1 MKGLLAVFDGAGY
14 TLGIL
19 VRAAG
24 YMVRKPRLRVSAR
37 LAYDFG
43 LKSLPVVCIVALFSG
58 MIICLQTGIEVAR
71 FGEEELLGALVA
83 QTFAR
88 EFGPFMTCI
97 ILVGAVVSAYAAE
110 IGTMKVSEETDALEV
125 MSIDPVGYLAAPRI
139 LALTVMSFFLT
150 LCADL
155 IGIAG
160 GALVA
165 NQQLSLPFRIFFD
178 RALEALEGREWVVPF
193 TSFGLPRDLYA
204 GLVKAGIIGFVI
216 AGIGCAQGL
225 RATGGALGVGR
236 AVRRAVISSIV
247 LILMLSYIISWLV
260 WQAFETE

>member
-14 TLGIL
+14 TLDIL
-19 VRAAG
+19 ARAVG
-24 YMVRKPRLRVSAR
+24 YLLRRPRLVMSAR

-58 MIICLQTGIEVAR
+58 MIICLQTGIEIAR
-71 FGEEELLGALVA
+71 YGEEELLGGLVA

-97 ILVGAVVSAYAAE
+97 ILVGTVVSAYAAE

-139 LALTVMSFFLT
+139 LALTVMTFLLT

-155 IGIAG
+155 VGILG

-165 NQQLSLPFRIFFD
+165 NQQLSLPFRIFFE
-178 RALEALEGREWVVPF
+178 RAMEALEGREWA
-193 TSFGLPRDLYA
+193 GLPRDLWA
-204 GLVKAGIIGFVI
+204 GLVKAGFIGFVI

-225 RATGGALGVGR
+225 RASGGALGVGT
-236 AVRRAVISSIV
+236 AVRRAVIASIV
-247 LILMLSYIISWLV
+247 VILMLSYIISWLV
-260 WQAFETE
+260 YRAFEVD

>member
-14 TLGIL
+14 TLLIL
-19 VRAAG
+19 VRAFG
-24 YMVRKPRLRVSAR
+24 FMLRKPRLRITAR
-37 LAYDFG
+37 IAYDFG

-58 MIICLQTGIEVAR
+58 MIICLQTGIEIAKY
-71 FGEEELLGALVA
+71 GEEELLGYLVA

-139 LALTVMSFFLT
+139 LALAIMSFFLT

-155 IGIAG
+155 IGILG

-165 NQQLSLPFRIFFD
+165 NQQLGLPLRIFFD
-178 RALEALEGREWVVPF
+178 RALESLEGRQW
-193 TSFGLPRDLYA
+193 FGLPRDLYA

-216 AGIGCAQGL
+216 AGVGCAQGL
-225 RATGGALGVGR
+225 RAMGGALGVGR
-236 AVRRAVISSIV
+236 AVRRAVITSIV
-247 LILMLSYIISWLV
+247 LILMLSYIMSWLV
-260 WQAFETE
+260 WRAFEVS

>member
-1 MKGLLAVFDGAGY
+1 MKGLLAAFDGAGY

-19 VRAAG
+19 VRAVG
-24 YMVRKPRLRVSAR
+24 YIVTKPRLRMSAR

-43 LKSLPVVCIVALFSG
+43 LKSLPVVCIVAFFSG
-58 MIICLQTGIEVAR
+58 MIICLQTGLEVSR
-71 FGEEELLGALVA
+71 YGEEEVLGILVA

-97 ILVGAVVSAYAAE
+97 ILVGTVVSAYAAE
-110 IGTMKVSEETDALEV
+110 LGTMKVSEETDALEV

-139 LALTVMSFFLT
+139 LALCVMTFFLT

-155 IGIAG
+155 IGIVG
-160 GALVA
+160 GAVVA

-178 RALEALEGREWVVPF
+178 RAIESLEGREWL
-193 TSFGLPRDLYA
+193 GLPRDLYA

-216 AGIGCAQGL
+216 AGVGCASGL
-225 RATGGALGVGR
+225 RASGGALGVGK
-236 AVRRAVISSIV
+236 AVRRAVIASIV
-247 LILMLSYIISWLV
+247 LILIISYNFTWLV
-260 WQAFETE
+260 YRAFEAD

>member
-14 TLGIL
+14 TLDLL
-19 VRAAG
+19 VRALG
-24 YMVRKPRLRVSAR
+24 YAVRKPRLAISAR

-58 MIICLQTGIEVAR
+58 MIICLQTGIEISQY
-71 FGEEELLGALVA
+71 GEEELLGGLVA

-97 ILVGAVVSAYAAE
+97 ILVGTVVSAYAAE

-139 LALTVMSFFLT
+139 LALTVMTFFLT

-155 IGIAG
+155 IGILG

-165 NQQLSLPFRIFFD
+165 NQQLSLPFRIFFE
-178 RALEALEGREWVVPF
+178 RALEALEGREWAIPF
-193 TSFGLPRDLYA
+193 TGLALPRDLYA
-204 GLVKAGIIGFVI
+204 GLMKAGLIGVVI
-216 AGIGCAQGL
+216 AAVGCAQGL
-225 RATGGALGVGR
+225 RATGGALGVGT
-236 AVRRAVISSIV
+236 AVRRAVITSIV
-247 LILMLSYIISWLV
+247 LILILSYVCSWIV
-260 WQAFETE
+260 YRAFETD